1 VGGTVRSDASSA
13 CGRGPLDHHLLMLC
27 PRRFTVPPPLAFEC
41 LTIQKKIKRWRY
53 LPPFLTWSAYELSVG
68 VGYYSHGSGAFM
80 AGPAGPRPWN
90 MSCTGERTGKGMVDV
105 KDETM
110 LHFVPPSPS
119 LVEFIT
125 CSATVPATFQF
136 TSTRT
141 TLKLPLFLV
150 AFLVATFLHTSTQS
164 PLFSLMLF

>member
-1 VGGTVRSDASSA
+1 VWTRST
-13 CGRGPLDHHLLMLC
+13 G
-27 PRRFTVPPPLAFEC
+27 PPPTNALSTSVYSTTATCFRV
-41 LTIQKKIKRWRY
+41 LNDSKKKLKDGDIS
-53 LPPFLTWSAYELSVG
+53 LHSSHGLHTNCQSVL
-68 VGYYSHGSGAFM
+68 VTTPHGSGAFM

-105 KDETM
+105 KDERM

-150 AFLVATFLHTSTQS
+150 AFLVATFYTR
-164 PLFSLMLF
+164 PLKAPSFP

>member
-1 VGGTVRSDASSA
+1 
-13 CGRGPLDHHLLMLC
+13 
-27 PRRFTVPPPLAFEC
+27 
-41 LTIQKKIKRWRY
+41 
-53 LPPFLTWSAYELSVG
+53 
-68 VGYYSHGSGAFM
+68 
-80 AGPAGPRPWN
+80 
-90 MSCTGERTGKGMVDV
+90 MVDV
-105 KDETM
+105 KDERM

-150 AFLVATFLHTSTQS
+150 AFLVATFYTR
-164 PLFSLMLF
+164 PLKAPSFP